1 MKFTAVSILTIL
13 KLSSG
18 FTVTPKGVRSVT
30 TRVNAEGGKINQ
42 LVDLTNPKVVTNDSL
57 NPGDKKVYCRC
68 WKSAKFPL
76 CDATHATHNKVCVN
90 MT

>member
-1 MKFTAVSILTIL
+1 MKVKAVTILTIL

-18 FTVTPKGVRSVT
+18 FTVTPKGARSVT
-30 TRVNAEGGKINQ
+30 HIKAESGKINH
-42 LVDLTNPKVVTNDSL
+42 LVDLTSPKVVTNDAL

-76 CDATHATHNKVCVN
+76 CDASHAAHNKV
-90 MT
+90 